1 MSAHVTA
8 PVYVPAIYVVH
19 LIVAQNLLESKL
31 DLFSPQCSAVVS
43 CCLSAEAS
51 AEALA
56 EASAEASA
64 EALAEASAE
73 ALAEAL
79 AEASA
84 EASAEALA
92 WSSES
97 QSGRHSV
104 VPKVHH

>member
-19 LIVAQNLLESKL
+19 LIVAQNLLESEL

-43 CCLSAEAS
+43 CQL
-51 AEALA
+51 
-56 EASAEASA
+56 
-64 EALAEASAE
+64 
-73 ALAEAL
+73 
-79 AEASA
+79 SA